1 MRLQIS
7 NVGMR
12 FHKITALRALHA
24 SADGGKIIA
33 LLGPNAS
40 GKTTL
45 LRTVAG
51 LLSPTSGRVELDG
64 IRVDRMS
71 PHDRAS
77 KVVWVPRVAEVAGSF
92 SIRKVVELGRY
103 AIGPS
108 SSRVDD
114 ALSQVGL
121 LDRADSLWH
130 TASAG
135 MRQRAAFARAL
146 AQRTPGGL
154 FVLDEPS
161 SALDLQH
168 LNSMGNLLK
177 ACALEGDIVIAAFH
191 DIAFAMD
198 VADEVIVL
206 KEGQIVL
213 AGQTSAVLTPSSLGG
228 VFGVDLTWAQDDSG
242 KRHLVM
248 P

>member
-1 MRLQIS
+1 
-7 NVGMR
+7 MR
-12 FHKITALRALHA
+12 FQRITALRALHA
-24 SADGGKIIA
+24 SADGGRIVA
-33 LLGPNAS
+33 VLGPNAS

-45 LRTVAG
+45 LRIIAG
-51 LLSPTSGRVELDG
+51 LLSPTSGKVELDG
-64 IRVDRMS
+64 VRIDRMT
-71 PHDRAS
+71 PHDRAA
-77 KVVWVPRVAEVAGSF
+77 KVAWVPRVAEVAGSF
-92 SIRKVVELGRY
+92 SIRKVIELGRY

-108 SSRVDD
+108 AIRVDD
-114 ALSQVGL
+114 SLGQVGL
-121 LDRADSLWH
+121 LDRAESLWH

-168 LNSMGNLLK
+168 LKSMGELLRT
-177 ACALEGDIVIAAFH
+177 CASEGDIVVTALH

-198 VADEVIVL
+198 IADEVIVL

-213 AGQTSAVLTPSSLGG
+213 AGQTAAVLTPSSLGG
-228 VFGVDLTWAQDDSG
+228 VFGVDLTWAQDDAG